1 MKKRTYIKIGMLVIL
16 LAVLTITS
24 NVVENKNTIQTSA
37 GVNLDNKKVE
47 WGIRRSD
54 NHEQPDL
61 GSKNKKIIDE
71 NEDMAIGNNE
81 EKYVN
86 I

>member
-54 NHEQPDL
+54 NHEQPD
-61 GSKNKKIIDE
+61 
-71 NEDMAIGNNE
+71 
-81 EKYVN
+81 
-86 I
+86 